1 MADVHTMSVHVAGER
16 APTIARGT
24 ADWLCLAATPTFA
37 AMAMLSGF
45 SGGDSD
51 LLCAAMNGASPMS
64 GMAAM
69 YGLMAVFHL
78 TPWLRLVAGKR

>member
-1 MADVHTMSVHVAGER
+1 MPAQVAGESTR
-16 APTIARGT
+16 IVARGT

-37 AMAMLSGF
+37 AMALLSGF

-51 LLCAAMNGASPMS
+51 LLCAAMNGASPLN

-69 YGLMAVFHL
+69 YALMAVFHL
-78 TPWLRLVAGKR
+78 SPWLRLIAGWR